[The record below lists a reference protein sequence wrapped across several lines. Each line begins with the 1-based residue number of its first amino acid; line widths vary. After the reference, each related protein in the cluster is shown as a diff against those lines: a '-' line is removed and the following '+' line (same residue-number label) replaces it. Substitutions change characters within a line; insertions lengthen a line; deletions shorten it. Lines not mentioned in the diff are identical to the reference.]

1 VKRPSIIQVA
11 DVAGDRRAATYS
23 RAAWITAAALL
34 LLVLT
39 VQPLRDTDVWWHL
52 ALGRYIAANGIPAQ
66 EPFSFLPAAYP
77 WVGQQWLY
85 EVVLT
90 GLIGAGGAALAS
102 VVMGVAAVAALV
114 VAALAVP
121 RSARIPGPWLAA
133 AMVVSGLVMAEVVGV
148 RGQVLS
154 VLGVALVLFVITR
167 WREGR
172 SGFLWILPPLF
183 LFWANL
189 HAGFI
194 AGLVILAVAALI
206 ARPLAPATAVP
217 RRAMSLA
224 IIGSLAA
231 TLINPAGFGIYPYIL
246 ETFAN
251 PTLTQGIVEWASPDF
266 HGLWLRVF
274 EVSVVALVFLWAT
287 GGGPTLL
294 DLVLA
299 MGTLV
304 ATLLAQR
311 NVSLF
316 AIVALPQIAL
326 YGHRAW
332 TMRVAPLL
340 ARRRSIPLRA
350 SPLVGGACVA
360 AVAAAVAVTLVP
372 QLTPTAAASFEA
384 GRYPVASTNYVS
396 THYPGQRLYSIDT
409 WGGYLVYRFPQ
420 GRVVFLYD
428 ETAVFGDTA
437 LQRYLDIHL
446 LRPGWTGVLLQENI
460 HRAIVPAASQ
470 ETSALHEIGWTIDC
484 YDATSASVVMSSPP
498 RSTYSVTAPLT
509 LPPAGAPAC

>member
-11 DVAGDRRAATYS
+11 DAAGDRRAARYS

-133 AMVVSGLVMAEVVGV
+133 AMVISGLGMAEVVGV

-154 VLGVALVLFVITR
+154 VLGVAIVLFVITR

-206 ARPLAPATAVP
+206 ARPLAPVTAVP

-224 IIGSLAA
+224 IAGSLAA

-287 GGGPTLL
+287 GGGPALL

-350 SPLVGGACVA
+350 SPLIGGACVA

-372 QLTPTAAASFEA
+372 QLTPTASASFEA

-409 WGGYLVYRFPQ
+409 WGGYLVYRLPQ

-460 HRAIVPAASQ
+460 HHAIVPSASQ

>member
-1 VKRPSIIQVA
+1 MRGPSIVLVA
-11 DVAGDRRAATYS
+11 DAAGDRRAARHS
-23 RAAWITAAALL
+23 RGAWITAAALL

-121 RSARIPGPWLAA
+121 RSARVPGPWLAA

-154 VLGVALVLFVITR
+154 LLGVAIVLFVITR

-172 SGFLWILPPLF
+172 GGFLWILPPLF

-206 ARPLAPATAVP
+206 ARPLAPAMALP
-217 RRAMSLA
+217 RRPMSLA
-224 IIGSLAA
+224 IAGCVAA

-251 PTLTQGIVEWASPDF
+251 PTLTQSITEWTSPDF

-287 GGGPTLL
+287 GGGPSLL

-304 ATLLAQR
+304 TTLLAQR

-316 AIVALPQIAL
+316 AIVALPQFAL

-340 ARRRSIPLRA
+340 ARRRTPLRF
-350 SPLVGGACVA
+350 SPLISGACVA
-360 AVAAAVAVTLVP
+360 AVAATVTVTLVP
-372 QLTPTAAASFEA
+372 QLTPRAAASFEA
-384 GRYPVASTNYVS
+384 GRYPVASTNYAAS
-396 THYPGQRLYSIDT
+396 HYPGQRLYSIDT
-409 WGGYLVYRFPQ
+409 WGGYLVYRLPQ

-428 ETAVFGDTA
+428 ETAVFGDAA

-446 LRPGWTGVLLQENI
+446 LRPGWTGALSQENI
-460 HRAIVPAASQ
+460 HHAIVPASSQ
-470 ETSALHEIGWTIDC
+470 ETSALYEIGWSIDC
-484 YDATSASVVMSSPP
+484 YDATSASLVMSAPP
-498 RSTYSVTAPLT
+498 TSTYNVATPLT
-509 LPPAGAPAC
+509 LPPPGAPAC